1 MKNIVKVLGII
12 VVIIVLIIG
21 VIFFRGS
28 KKDNNLDEKV
38 LVVGLD
44 DSFPP
49 MGFRNDD
56 NEIVGFD
63 IDLAKAVGE
72 EIGMQVKFQ
81 PISWAEKEQEIDSG
95 KIDRIWN
102 GFAYTEERAEIM
114 TLSDV
119 YIKGEMYFILK
130 NGSKIKSQDELN
142 GKRIGVQNG
151 SVQQTDLENSELGK
165 KVEIL
170 GYGDFLTAFMD
181 LDAGGIDAVYCS
193 SITGNYLIT
202 SLGKDYKTIPS
213 NNISKA
219 SGSVI
224 AFKKG
229 NDELKN
235 KIQQAFKKL
244 LKEGKLDSIS
254 TKWFGT
260 DMFYREDDK

>member
-1 MKNIVKVLGII
+1 MKNNIIKII
-12 VVIIVLIIG
+12 VIIIVIG
-21 VIFFRGS
+21 ILGGILGVNL
-28 KKDNNLDEKV
+28 NNKEESNEKNV

-72 EIGMQVKFQ
+72 ELGMDVKFQ

-95 KIDRIWN
+95 KIDCIWN

-130 NGSKIKSQDELN
+130 NGSDFKSQQDLN
-142 GKRIGVQNG
+142 GKKIGVQNG
-151 SVQQTDLENSELGK
+151 SVQQTDLENSEFGK
-165 KVEIL
+165 NIEIL
-170 GYGDFLTAFMD
+170 GYSDFLTAFMD
-181 LDAGGIDAVYCS
+181 LEAGGIDAVFCS

-202 SLGKDYKTIPS
+202 SLNKDYKTIPS
-213 NNISKA
+213 SGISTSA
-219 SGSVI
+219 GSVI

-229 NDELKN
+229 NTDLMN
-235 KIQQAFKKL
+235 KIQNAFNKL
-244 LKEGKLDSIS
+244 LSEGKLDEIS

-260 DMFYREDDK
+260 DMFYRKGEK